1 MMDFNNITAC
11 GGDCT
16 TCEHYKSDECVGC
29 NKNSGKCIK
38 MWSDGCPICK
48 CCKVNNVLF
57 CGLCSQFPCEM
68 LKNTLTWEKDGIEHL
83 KKCAE
88 EYLKEKINGQT

>member
-1 MMDFNNITAC
+1 MIDFYNITAC

-38 MWSDGCPICK
+38 M
-48 CCKVNNVLF
+48 
-57 CGLCSQFPCEM
+57 
-68 LKNTLTWEKDGIEHL
+68 
-83 KKCAE
+83 
-88 EYLKEKINGQT
+88 